1 MEFIINPEEDD
12 SDPRVILGR
21 SFLRLAHRVVDFD
34 NKVITIYPEPDP
46 FEDNY
51 EKTGKRSD
59 DWDHLLDFNFDDVP
73 KYGKE
78 LPPFIC
84 KMGKRNRNKKRTM
97 ENLNLFYQ
105 DIGLSSS
112 VGGHLTQEEAEKE
125 TLAVRISQ
133 KFALLEEERLVIET
147 MAYNDKYKKIVNEI
161 RKDKVELD
169 GKTMKEEEDAVK
181 RIKEESLKQKM
192 ILVHSYFLSGLTSII
207 SKFLILD
214 IPIDRNAPSVVG
226 WGFLY
231 TMAESDSDAEEE
243 YVIKRNSVWKKAVS
257 FLGSLPMPLKQVN
270 WKPNYKGSYTK
281 EEEATGKWRTKI
293 RLTDPY
299 GNIYLQGFTTKKTDQ
314 KLSKY
319 HKLSDIMSPNWF
331 IE

>member
-59 DWDHLLDFNFDDVP
+59 YWDHLLDFNFDDVP
-73 KYGKE
+73 KFSKE

-105 DIGLSSS
+105 DIRPSSS
-112 VGGHLTQEEAEKE
+112 VRGHLTQEEAEKE

-147 MAYNDKYKKIVNEI
+147 TSVIHDGEAGSSRSKCPRQNEIVEKVLLPQVHHEFLLWEGCSRDTKSRLHEAGSDEELFTYVAWIGAFNINEPIYVELYHEFYSTYEFDKVCAGDELQSKKIIRFRLGGRAYN
-161 RKDKVELD
+161 
-169 GKTMKEEEDAVK
+169 
-181 RIKEESLKQKM
+181 
-192 ILVHSYFLSGLTSII
+192 LT
-207 SKFLILD
+207 LL
-214 IPIDRNAPSVVG
+214 
-226 WGFLY
+226 
-231 TMAESDSDAEEE
+231 
-243 YVIKRNSVWKKAVS
+243 
-257 FLGSLPMPLKQVN
+257 
-270 WKPNYKGSYTK
+270 
-281 EEEATGKWRTKI
+281 
-293 RLTDPY
+293 
-299 GNIYLQGFTTKKTDQ
+299 
-314 KLSKY
+314 
-319 HKLSDIMSPNWF
+319 
-331 IE
+331 